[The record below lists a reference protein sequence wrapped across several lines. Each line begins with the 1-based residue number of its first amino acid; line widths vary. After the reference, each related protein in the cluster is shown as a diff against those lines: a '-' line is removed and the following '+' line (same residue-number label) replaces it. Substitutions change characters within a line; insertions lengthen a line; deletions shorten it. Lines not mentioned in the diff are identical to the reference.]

1 MSLILVITKVIR
13 PQILSASFVKLIREP
28 GRYGDGRG
36 GHGLS
41 LLVKPM
47 KNGRVSKSWSQR
59 LIINEKPTHIGLG
72 SYPLISLA
80 EARKRAFEK
89 KQAHIMGKDPR
100 QHIPTFKEAAE
111 QVIKIHSEG
120 WRDGGKN
127 INEWQRT
134 LRDYAFPKLANKQV
148 NTINTAD
155 VMGVLLPN
163 WQDRYATM
171 KKLKQRIGTIMK
183 WAVAKGYRDDD
194 PTAALS
200 AALPKHNGVTEHQKA
215 LPFAEVGAAIAKIR
229 ESKGYP
235 VTKLA
240 FEFLVLTAARSGE
253 IRGAKW
259 DEVNFADRIWTIPA
273 SRMKTG
279 RPHRVPLSGRA
290 LEILAEAVKHADNS
304 GLVFPSV
311 RGKVLSD
318 STISKLV
325 RENGIACVPHGMRS
339 SFRDWAAECTDAPRE
354 VCELALAHV
363 NSNRVEAAYRRS
375 DLFERRRELMDA
387 WGKYVCQ

>member
-59 LIINEKPTHIGLG
+59 LIINGKPTHIGLG

-89 KQAHIMGKDPR
+89 KQSHIMGKDPR

-120 WRDGGKN
+120 WRDGGKT

-200 AALPKHNGVTEHQKA
+200 AALPKHNGATEHQKA
-215 LPFAEVGAAIAKIR
+215 LPFAEVGAAITKIR

-375 DLFERRRELMDA
+375 DLFERRRALMDE

>member
-1 MSLILVITKVIR
+1 MIR
-13 PQILSASFVKLIREP
+13 PQILSASFVKLIRES

-36 GHGLS
+36 GYGLS
-41 LLVKPM
+41 LLVKPT

-59 LIINEKPTHIGLG
+59 LIINGKPTHIGLG

-100 QHIPTFKEAAE
+100 QHIPTFKEAAG

-120 WRDGGKN
+120 WRDGGKT

-134 LRDYAFPKLANKQV
+134 LRDYAFPKLANKQI

-183 WAVAKGYRDDD
+183 WAVAKGYREDD

-215 LPFAEVGAAIAKIR
+215 LPFAEVGAAIAKVR
-229 ESKGYP
+229 ESKGYT

-311 RGKVLSD
+311 RGKALSD

-387 WGKYVCQ
+387 WGKYICHKK

>member
-59 LIINEKPTHIGLG
+59 LIINGKPTHIGLG

-89 KQAHIMGKDPR
+89 KQSHIMGKDPR

-120 WRDGGKN
+120 WRDGGKT

-200 AALPKHNGVTEHQKA
+200 AAA
-215 LPFAEVGAAIAKIR
+215 
-229 ESKGYP
+229 Y
-235 VTKLA
+235 
-240 FEFLVLTAARSGE
+240 SGE
-253 IRGAKW
+253 CEHW
-259 DEVNFADRIWTIPA
+259 
-273 SRMKTG
+273 
-279 RPHRVPLSGRA
+279 
-290 LEILAEAVKHADNS
+290 
-304 GLVFPSV
+304 
-311 RGKVLSD
+311 
-318 STISKLV
+318 
-325 RENGIACVPHGMRS
+325 
-339 SFRDWAAECTDAPRE
+339 FR
-354 VCELALAHV
+354 LNV
-363 NSNRVEAAYRRS
+363 NSCS
-375 DLFERRRELMDA
+375 
-387 WGKYVCQ
+387 GSK

>member
-1 MSLILVITKVIR
+1 MIR
-13 PQILSASFVKLIREP
+13 PQILSASFVKLIRES

-36 GHGLS
+36 GYGLS
-41 LLVKPM
+41 LLVKPT

-59 LIINEKPTHIGLG
+59 LIINGKLTHMGLG

-80 EARKRAFEK
+80 EARKRAFEN

-100 QHIPTFKEAAE
+100 EHIPTFMEAAE

-120 WRDGGKN
+120 WRDGGKTM
-127 INEWQRT
+127 NEWQRT
-134 LRDYAFPKLANKQV
+134 LRDYAFPKLANKRI

-215 LPFAEVGAAIAKIR
+215 LPFAEVGAAIAKVR
-229 ESKGYP
+229 ESKGYT

-253 IRGAKW
+253 IRGAEW
-259 DEVNFADRIWTIPA
+259 DEVNFADRTWTIPA
-273 SRMKTG
+273 SRMKTA
-279 RPHRVPLSGRA
+279 RPHRIPLSEQA
-290 LEILAEAVKHADNS
+290 LEILAEAVKYTDNS

-363 NSNRVEAAYRRS
+363 NSDRVEAAYRRS

-387 WGKYVCQ
+387 WGKYICQ